1 MQRFSVINYIALHK
15 DGLDWVPG
23 HSASPAL
30 ADRKAGGIVLNAKAM
45 RGVGLVSADGSRR
58 KRQRVK
64 GDHPVAATQPA
75 RGKTVKEIAAAAN
88 VSVATVSRALQRP
101 EIVSETT
108 RQHIH
113 EVVKRLGYTPNALA
127 RNLRTARTR
136 LIIALLPDIANPFF
150 SEVIRGIEQ
159 VAHESGYSVLLGET
173 QSSLVREQAYAD
185 MVAARQADGIIT
197 MSPRVPAIPIQGRL
211 PVVNAC
217 EYVKDSQIC
226 SVYVDNAAAAAAAV
240 EYLVMLGHHDI
251 AFIAGP
257 PSSPICVDRELG
269 YQQALQRAGIALNPA
284 LAAVGDFS
292 IEAGERAIDLLL
304 SRAQPFS
311 AVFCSND
318 EMAIGAMRA
327 LSARGLRV
335 PEDVSVVGFDDIRFA
350 RYTSPALTTIAQPKN
365 ALGREATTMLIELLH
380 DPTVPPRK
388 RVLTADLVV
397 RGSTAP
403 RSPKRA

>member
-1 MQRFSVINYIALHK
+1 M
-15 DGLDWVPG
+15 
-23 HSASPAL
+23 
-30 ADRKAGGIVLNAKAM
+30 
-45 RGVGLVSADGSRR
+45 SADGTKTRR
-58 KRQRVK
+58 QAGDGQRT
-64 GDHPVAATQPA
+64 GAAPPA
-75 RGKTVKEIAAAAN
+75 RVRTIKEIAAIAN

-101 EIVSETT
+101 EVVSEVT
-108 RQHIH
+108 RQRIQ

-136 LIIALLPDIANPFF
+136 LIVALLPDIANPFF

-185 MVAARQADGIIT
+185 MIAARQADGIIT
-197 MSPRVPAIPIQGRL
+197 MSHRVPKIPMPGRL

-217 EYVKDSQIC
+217 EYVKDKQIS
-226 SVYVDNAAAAAAAV
+226 SVYVDNVAAAGAAV
-240 EYLVMLGHHDI
+240 DYLVMLGHREI

-257 PSSPICVDRELG
+257 PSSPICVDRKQG
-269 YQQALQRAGIALNPA
+269 YRLALQRAKLAVDPA
-284 LAAVGDFS
+284 LMVSGDFS
-292 IEAGERAIDLLL
+292 IEAGERAVELLL
-304 SRAQPFS
+304 SQGQSFS

-327 LSARGLRV
+327 LSSHGLRV

-365 ALGREATTMLIELLH
+365 ALGREAMAMLIELLA
-380 DPTVPPRK
+380 DPEVPPRK
-388 RVLTADLVV
+388 RVLSADLVV

-403 RSPKRA
+403 PSPRKRK

>member
-1 MQRFSVINYIALHK
+1 M
-15 DGLDWVPG
+15 
-23 HSASPAL
+23 
-30 ADRKAGGIVLNAKAM
+30 
-45 RGVGLVSADGSRR
+45 SADGSKR
-58 KRQRVK
+58 KRQGAK
-64 GDHPVAATQPA
+64 GEPANAAPQPA
-75 RGKTVKEIAAAAN
+75 RVRTVKEIAAIAK

-101 EIVSETT
+101 ELVSETT
-108 RQHIH
+108 RQRIH

-159 VAHESGYSVLLGET
+159 VAHENGYSVLLGET

-197 MSPRVPAIPIQGRL
+197 MSHRVPAIPMDGRL

-217 EYVKDSQIC
+217 EYVKDKKIS
-226 SVYVDNAAAAAAAV
+226 SVYIDNVVAAGAAV
-240 EYLVMLGHHDI
+240 DYLVTLGHRDI

-257 PSSPICVDRELG
+257 SSSPICVDREQG
-269 YQQALQRAGIALNPA
+269 YQLAMQRAKIPANPA
-284 LAAVGDFS
+284 LTAVGDFS
-292 IEAGERAIDLLL
+292 IEAGERAIDLFL
-304 SRAQPFS
+304 SQGQSFS

-327 LSARGLRV
+327 LISHGLRV

-350 RYTSPALTTIAQPKN
+350 RYTSPPLTTVAQPKN
-365 ALGREATTMLIELLH
+365 ALGREAMTMLIELLN
-380 DPTVPPRK
+380 DPEVLPRK
-388 RVLTADLVV
+388 RVLSADLVV

-403 RSPKRA
+403 RASGD

>member
-1 MQRFSVINYIALHK
+1 
-15 DGLDWVPG
+15 
-23 HSASPAL
+23 
-30 ADRKAGGIVLNAKAM
+30 
-45 RGVGLVSADGSRR
+45 VSTDGSKR
-58 KRQRVK
+58 KRQGANGERTN
-64 GDHPVAATQPA
+64 AAPQPA
-75 RGKTVKEIAAAAN
+75 RVRTVKEIAAIAK

-101 EIVSETT
+101 ELVSEET
-108 RQHIH
+108 RQRIH

-159 VAHESGYSVLLGET
+159 VAHENGYSVLLGET
-173 QSSLVREQAYAD
+173 QSSLVREKAYAD
-185 MVAARQADGIIT
+185 MVAARQVDGIIT
-197 MSPRVPAIPIQGRL
+197 MSPRVPAIPIGGRL

-217 EYVKDSQIC
+217 DYVKDNKIS
-226 SVYVDNAAAAAAAV
+226 SVYIDNVAAAGAAV
-240 EYLVMLGHHDI
+240 DYLVTLGHHDI

-257 PSSPICVDRELG
+257 SSSPICVDRKQG
-269 YQQALQRAGIALNPA
+269 YHLALQRAKISADPA
-284 LAAVGDFS
+284 LTAIGDFS

-304 SRAQPFS
+304 SQGQSFS

-327 LSARGLRV
+327 LTSHGLRV

-350 RYTSPALTTIAQPKN
+350 RYTSPPLTTVAQPKN
-365 ALGREATTMLIELLH
+365 ALGREAMTMLIELLN
-380 DPTVPPRK
+380 DPEVPPRK
-388 RVLTADLVV
+388 RVLSADLVV

-403 RSPKRA
+403 HAAAGR

>member
-1 MQRFSVINYIALHK
+1 MST
-15 DGLDWVPG
+15 
-23 HSASPAL
+23 
-30 ADRKAGGIVLNAKAM
+30 
-45 RGVGLVSADGSRR
+45 DGSRR

-64 GDHPVAATQPA
+64 GDDPVAGAQPV
-75 RGKTVKEIAAAAN
+75 RGRTVKEIAAAAN

-101 EIVSETT
+101 EVVSETT

-136 LIIALLPDIANPFF
+136 LIVALLPDIANPFF

-197 MSPRVPAIPIQGRL
+197 MSHRVPAIPIQGRL

-226 SVYVDNAAAAAAAV
+226 SVYVDNVAAAAAAV
-240 EYLVMLGHHDI
+240 DYLVTLGHHDI

-269 YQQALQRAGIALNPA
+269 YQLALQRAGIALNPA

-350 RYTSPALTTIAQPKN
+350 RYMSPALTTVAQPKN
-365 ALGREATTMLIELLH
+365 ALGREATTMLIELLN

-403 RSPKRA
+403 RSPRRA

>member
-1 MQRFSVINYIALHK
+1 M
-15 DGLDWVPG
+15 
-23 HSASPAL
+23 
-30 ADRKAGGIVLNAKAM
+30 
-45 RGVGLVSADGSRR
+45 SADGSKR
-58 KRQRVK
+58 KQQGAK
-64 GDHPVAATQPA
+64 GESASAAPQPA
-75 RGKTVKEIAAAAN
+75 RVRTVKEIAAIAK

-101 EIVSETT
+101 ELVSEET
-108 RQHIH
+108 RQRIH

-159 VAHESGYSVLLGET
+159 VAHENGYSVLLGET

-197 MSPRVPAIPIQGRL
+197 MSHRVPAISIDGRL

-217 EYVKDSQIC
+217 EYVKDKKIS
-226 SVYVDNAAAAAAAV
+226 SVYIDNVAAAGAAV
-240 EYLVMLGHHDI
+240 DYLVALGHRDI

-257 PSSPICVDRELG
+257 SSSPICVDREQG
-269 YQQALQRAGIALNPA
+269 YQLALQRAKISASSALTV
-284 LAAVGDFS
+284 VGDFS

-304 SRAQPFS
+304 SQRQSFS

-327 LSARGLRV
+327 LISHGLRV

-350 RYTSPALTTIAQPKN
+350 RYTSPPLTTVAQPKN
-365 ALGREATTMLIELLH
+365 ALGREAMTMLIELLN
-380 DPTVPPRK
+380 DPQVPPRK
-388 RVLTADLVV
+388 RVLSADLVV

-403 RSPKRA
+403 RGVGR

>member
-1 MQRFSVINYIALHK
+1 
-15 DGLDWVPG
+15 
-23 HSASPAL
+23 
-30 ADRKAGGIVLNAKAM
+30 
-45 RGVGLVSADGSRR
+45 VSTDGSKR
-58 KRQRVK
+58 KRQGAK
-64 GDHPVAATQPA
+64 GADKNAAPQPA
-75 RGKTVKEIAAAAN
+75 RVRTVKEIAAIAK

-101 EIVSETT
+101 EIVSEET
-108 RQHIH
+108 RQRIH

-159 VAHESGYSVLLGET
+159 VAHENGYSVLLGET

-197 MSPRVPAIPIQGRL
+197 MSHRVPAIPIDGRL

-217 EYVKDSQIC
+217 EYVKDKKIS
-226 SVYVDNAAAAAAAV
+226 SVYIDNVAAAGAAV
-240 EYLVMLGHHDI
+240 DYLVTLGHRDI

-257 PSSPICVDRELG
+257 SSSSICVDREQG
-269 YQQALQRAGIALNPA
+269 YQLALQRAKIPANPA
-284 LAAVGDFS
+284 LTAVGDFS
-292 IEAGERAIDLLL
+292 IEAGERAIDLFL
-304 SRAQPFS
+304 SQGQSFS

-327 LSARGLRV
+327 LISHGLRV

-350 RYTSPALTTIAQPKN
+350 RYTSPPLTTVAQPKN
-365 ALGREATTMLIELLH
+365 ALGREAMTMLIELLN
-380 DPTVPPRK
+380 DPEVPPRK
-388 RVLTADLVV
+388 RVLSADLVV

-403 RSPKRA
+403 RGSGR

>member
-1 MQRFSVINYIALHK
+1 VSG
-15 DGLDWVPG
+15 DG
-23 HSASPAL
+23 
-30 ADRKAGGIVLNAKAM
+30 AK
-45 RGVGLVSADGSRR
+45 R
-58 KRQRVK
+58 KRTGGK
-64 GDHPVAATQPA
+64 GAAPASGNAPV
-75 RGKTVKEIAAAAN
+75 RGRTVKEIAAAAN

-101 EIVSETT
+101 EVVSETT
-108 RQHIH
+108 RLHIQ
-113 EVVKRLGYTPNALA
+113 EVVRRLGYTPNALA

-197 MSPRVPAIPIQGRL
+197 MSHRVPSIPMQGRL

-217 EYVKDSQIC
+217 EYVKDAQIS
-226 SVYVDNAAAAAAAV
+226 SVYVDNVAAARVAV
-240 EYLVMLGHHDI
+240 DYLLMLGHREI

-257 PSSPICVDRELG
+257 PASPICVDREQG
-269 YQQALQRAGIALNPA
+269 YRLALQRAEIAHKPA
-284 LAAVGDFS
+284 LTVAGDFS
-292 IEAGERAIDLLL
+292 IEAGERAIELLL
-304 SRAQPFS
+304 SQGHSFS

-327 LSARGLRV
+327 LSASGLRV
-335 PEDVSVVGFDDIRFA
+335 PDDVSVVGFDDIRFA
-350 RYTSPALTTIAQPKN
+350 RYTTPALTTVAQPKN
-365 ALGREATTMLIELLH
+365 ALGREAMSMLIELLG
-380 DPTVPPRK
+380 DAEAPPRK
-388 RVLTADLVV
+388 RILSAELIV

-403 RSPKRA
+403 PRSNNKSRKS

>member
-1 MQRFSVINYIALHK
+1 
-15 DGLDWVPG
+15 
-23 HSASPAL
+23 
-30 ADRKAGGIVLNAKAM
+30 
-45 RGVGLVSADGSRR
+45 VSTDGSKR
-58 KRQRVK
+58 KRQGTK
-64 GDHPVAATQPA
+64 GADKNAAPQPA
-75 RGKTVKEIAAAAN
+75 RVRTVKEIAAIAK

-101 EIVSETT
+101 EIVSEET
-108 RQHIH
+108 RQRIH

-159 VAHESGYSVLLGET
+159 VAHENGYSVLLGET

-197 MSPRVPAIPIQGRL
+197 MSHRVPAIPIDGRL

-217 EYVKDSQIC
+217 EYVKDKKIS
-226 SVYVDNAAAAAAAV
+226 SVYIDNVAAAGAAV
-240 EYLVMLGHHDI
+240 DYLVTLGHRDI

-257 PSSPICVDRELG
+257 SSSPICVDREQG
-269 YQQALQRAGIALNPA
+269 YQLALQRAKIAANPA
-284 LAAVGDFS
+284 LIAVGDFS
-292 IEAGERAIDLLL
+292 IEAGERAIDLFL
-304 SRAQPFS
+304 SQGQTFS

-327 LSARGLRV
+327 LISHGLRV
-335 PEDVSVVGFDDIRFA
+335 PGDVSVVGFDDIRFA
-350 RYTSPALTTIAQPKN
+350 RYTSPPLTTVAQPKN
-365 ALGREATTMLIELLH
+365 ALGREAMTMLIELLN
-380 DPTVPPRK
+380 DPEVPPRK
-388 RVLTADLVV
+388 RVLSADLVV

-403 RSPKRA
+403 RASRS

>member
-1 MQRFSVINYIALHK
+1 MS
-15 DGLDWVPG
+15 G
-23 HSASPAL
+23 
-30 ADRKAGGIVLNAKAM
+30 
-45 RGVGLVSADGSRR
+45 DGSKR
-58 KRQRVK
+58 KRQGADGQK
-64 GDHPVAATQPA
+64 AKAATAPA
-75 RGKTVKEIAAAAN
+75 RARTVKEIAAAAN

-101 EIVSETT
+101 EIVSEAT
-108 RQHIH
+108 RQHIQ

-136 LIIALLPDIANPFF
+136 LIVALLPDIANPFF

-197 MSPRVPAIPIQGRL
+197 MSHRVPAIPMQGRL

-217 EYVKDSQIC
+217 EYVKDHQIS
-226 SVYVDNAAAAAAAV
+226 SVYVDNIAAAGIAV
-240 EYLVMLGHHDI
+240 DYLVMLGHRDI
-251 AFIAGP
+251 AFIGGP
-257 PSSPICVDRELG
+257 PSSPICVDREQG
-269 YQQALQRAGIALNPA
+269 YRLALQRADIAINSA
-284 LAAVGDFS
+284 LIAAGDFS
-292 IEAGERAIDLLL
+292 IEAGERAIELLL
-304 SRAQPFS
+304 SQRQSFT

-327 LSARGLRV
+327 LSAHGLRV

-350 RYTSPALTTIAQPKN
+350 RYTTPTLTTMAQPKN
-365 ALGREATTMLIELLH
+365 ALGREAMAMLIELLN
-380 DPTVPPRK
+380 DPDVPPRK
-388 RVLTADLVV
+388 RVLSADLVV

-403 RSPKRA
+403 RAGRRS

>member
-1 MQRFSVINYIALHK
+1 M
-15 DGLDWVPG
+15 
-23 HSASPAL
+23 
-30 ADRKAGGIVLNAKAM
+30 
-45 RGVGLVSADGSRR
+45 SADGSKR
-58 KRQRVK
+58 KRQGAK
-64 GDHPVAATQPA
+64 GEPANAAPQPA
-75 RGKTVKEIAAAAN
+75 RVRTVKEIAAIAK

-101 EIVSETT
+101 ELVSETT
-108 RQHIH
+108 RQRIH

-159 VAHESGYSVLLGET
+159 VAHENGYSVLLGET

-197 MSPRVPAIPIQGRL
+197 MSHRVPAIPMDGRL

-217 EYVKDSQIC
+217 EYVKDKKIS
-226 SVYVDNAAAAAAAV
+226 SVYIDNVAAAGAAV
-240 EYLVMLGHHDI
+240 DYLVTLGHRDI

-257 PSSPICVDRELG
+257 SSSPICVDREQG
-269 YQQALQRAGIALNPA
+269 YQLAMQRAKIPANPA
-284 LAAVGDFS
+284 LTAVGDFS
-292 IEAGERAIDLLL
+292 IEAGERAIDLFL
-304 SRAQPFS
+304 SQGQSFS

-327 LSARGLRV
+327 LISHGLRV

-350 RYTSPALTTIAQPKN
+350 RYTSPPLTTVAQPKN
-365 ALGREATTMLIELLH
+365 ALGREAMTMLIELLN
-380 DPTVPPRK
+380 DPEVPPRK
-388 RVLTADLVV
+388 RVLSADLVV
-397 RGSTAP
+397 RGSTA
-403 RSPKRA
+403 SRANGG